1 MFSYSGIIN
10 DRDYWLDISGR
21 LAIWYNPKFKNWF
34 IGKEKNIGTRLATIR
49 SIDNSS
55 STCPYNSKHVWTYW
69 HEDKS
74 FPLENIQLNCTGT
87 KNFQP
92 FQLALKLLSNYLLI
106 SQKGRVRYY
115 ARGLGMWYFK
125 KRWGDG
131 F

>member
-1 MFSYSGIIN
+1 MNYHGVFSYSGIIN

-34 IGKEKNIGTRLATIR
+34 IGKEKNIGTCLATIR

-87 KNFQP
+87 KKFQP
-92 FQLALKLLSNYLLI
+92 SKSLLRARDCL
-106 SQKGRVRYY
+106 GFCRVH
-115 ARGLGMWYFK
+115 F
-125 KRWGDG
+125 
-131 F
+131 